1 MGDDRVCDHR
11 SSANS
16 TSKIIMQHE
25 RSKEV
30 DEKGHEQQDQEGRG
44 KGWPH
49 HSLYSSEDDNNQ
61 WGVDIGS
68 STPEFLPCSVQELG
82 IMTTKRMN

>member
-30 DEKGHEQQDQEGRG
+30 DEKGHEQQDQRG
-44 KGWPH
+44 KGEGMASPH
-49 HSLYSSEDDNNQ
+49 A
-61 WGVDIGS
+61 V
-68 STPEFLPCSVQELG
+68 PE
-82 IMTTKRMN
+82 R

>member
-1 MGDDRVCDHR
+1 MGDDRVCGQR

-30 DEKGHEQQDQEGRG
+30 DEKGHEQQDQRG
-44 KGWPH
+44 KGEGMASPH
-49 HSLYSSEDDNNQ
+49 A
-61 WGVDIGS
+61 V
-68 STPEFLPCSVQELG
+68 PE
-82 IMTTKRMN
+82 RWR